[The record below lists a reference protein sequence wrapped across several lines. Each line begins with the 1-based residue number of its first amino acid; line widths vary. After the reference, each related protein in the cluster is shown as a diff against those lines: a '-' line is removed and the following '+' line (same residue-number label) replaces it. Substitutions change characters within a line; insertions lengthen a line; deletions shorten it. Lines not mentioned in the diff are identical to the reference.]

1 MGGHNGSYNKTEAN
15 GDIEEEGKSMT
26 FADFLEMVIRLRAD
40 NTPSVADIVELRKLI
55 FKGQR
60 TLTKHLSHIERTQA
74 DLHKHFRLVG
84 DQLDVALMLSA
95 DFGAQDKTADVV
107 SSGPSPAV
115 VKDKNVGARKH
126 VSVEEQVPLN

>member
-1 MGGHNGSYNKTEAN
+1 MGEFIPSVSEVN
-15 GDIEEEGKSMT
+15 DIDEEGKSMT

-74 DLHKHFRLVG
+74 DLFRHFRLVG

-95 DFGAQDKTADVV
+95 DFAPSSNQPFGA
-107 SSGPSPAV
+107 
-115 VKDKNVGARKH
+115 
-126 VSVEEQVPLN
+126 SVEPEPLIST